1 MEVEI
6 VPRTFH
12 ISSRLVS
19 LVVRVQRLKRKKKK
33 KKKIKNRNG
42 VYFLPA
48 EKVHLWCTRWDAD
61 AYRKSL
67 LCAVF
72 AIIWNIEISFWKGV
86 FSFSDGK
93 KKKKNERKIVPSIP
107 PFKFKRGFKF
117 QIVPRERISEI
128 RNSTMECEFRPCFVL
143 IAIGTPV
150 SLNRERRRR
159 NDKRGTQG
167 FRTCDVCTVYYA
179 DAGSCE
185 YRALFLIHLP
195 RASRANGTNATWNAN
210 RHEWQ
215 RCLANKTG
223 RSLTA

>member
-48 EKVHLWCTRWDAD
+48 GKVHLWCTRWDAD

-167 FRTCDVCTVYYA
+167 FRTLVTRARCIMQTLDLVNIAPCSWSTFRARAEPTGQMQLETRIDTSGSDVWRTKRVV
-179 DAGSCE
+179 
-185 YRALFLIHLP
+185 L
-195 RASRANGTNATWNAN
+195 
-210 RHEWQ
+210 
-215 RCLANKTG
+215 
-223 RSLTA
+223 